1 MFHSWRL
8 SRSTLCKYL
17 AHSSYYHHHLGS
29 TARKVELSRQ
39 LISAS
44 HNNTHSSLSQAHS
57 VHSVSFLSEL
67 LPMTNPEESTCVFST
82 PPLKPQVVSTTI
94 ASTKQKSG
102 KKASTQSPPTK
113 CSKSKS
119 TSEYNL
125 KDLRMNP
132 IVQANTALIYE
143 IEQLSKSEDYPPLIF
158 FWDSKILDVF
168 LQNMVQVVADE
179 VEIPSQLQ
187 PAVFAGV
194 GQGNDDSSE
203 KVLARCI
210 LDYLQSRVQN
220 IARLSNEHAGFAGTL
235 IQYSNMVCKLCA
247 LNSEP
252 WFKAV
257 CDVGPLGGPVAQCFV
272 TRPRSR
278 TGIIDRI
285 PVGGPLWS

>member
-1 MFHSWRL
+1 
-8 SRSTLCKYL
+8 
-17 AHSSYYHHHLGS
+17 
-29 TARKVELSRQ
+29 
-39 LISAS
+39 
-44 HNNTHSSLSQAHS
+44 
-57 VHSVSFLSEL
+57 
-67 LPMTNPEESTCVFST
+67 MTNPHGSTRITSGPLEPKSST
-82 PPLKPQVVSTTI
+82 AI
-94 ASTKQKSG
+94 ASTELKSE
-102 KKASTQSPPTK
+102 KKYYTQSPPTK

-132 IVQANTALIYE
+132 IVQANAALIYE

-158 FWDSKILDVF
+158 FWDSKILGVF

-187 PAVFAGV
+187 PAIAAGI
-194 GQGNDDSSE
+194 GQGDNSSE

-210 LDYLQSRVQN
+210 LDYLQSCVPN
-220 IARLSNEHAGFAGTL
+220 IARLSNEHAGFEGTL

-257 CDVGPLGGPVAQCFV
+257 WDVGPLGGPVAKCFV
-272 TRPRSR
+272 TRSRSR